1 MKFLPKL
8 ALTLAVAAA
17 GIVGT
22 ALPAAARDVCNGV
35 YEVDG
40 CEYCSYRSDYRA
52 SSTFYCDYGYPGY
65 GWNGCNFWVNGTCIE
80 GAIN

>member
-1 MKFLPKL
+1 MKAL
-8 ALTLAVAAA
+8 AKIALAFAIAGA
-17 GIVGT
+17 GIVGS
-22 ALPAAARDVCNGV
+22 AAPASARDVCNGL

-40 CEYCSYRSDYRA
+40 CEYCSYRSAATA

-65 GWNGCNFWVNGTCIE
+65 GWNGCSFWVNGTCVE